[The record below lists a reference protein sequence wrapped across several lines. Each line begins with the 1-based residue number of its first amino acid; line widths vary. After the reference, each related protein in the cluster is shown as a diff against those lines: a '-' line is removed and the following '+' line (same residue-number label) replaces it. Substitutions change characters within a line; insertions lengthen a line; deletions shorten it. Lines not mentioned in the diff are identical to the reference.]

1 MPIVILMVIAAALH
15 GNLTGLVMAIVAGI
29 YAKAYMSESMRD
41 VRVNVRKDQ
50 DARLAAYVSGAKT
63 DLRKARAAGDAD
75 AIAAAEARLASTE
88 ARADRIVDALDS
100 DEREFASGDNTA
112 AAFLGVA
119 TFACPVFALA
129 CLADSI
135 MGAPKKA

>member
-15 GNLTGLVMAIVAGI
+15 GNLPGLIMAVGAGI
-29 YAKAYMSESMRD
+29 YAKAYLADNMRD
-41 VRVNVRKDQ
+41 VRVNVRQDQ

-63 DLRKARAAGDAD
+63 DLRKARATGDAD
-75 AIAAAEARLASTE
+75 AVSFAEVRLASAEARA
-88 ARADRIVDALDS
+88 ARITDALDS
-100 DEREFASGDNTA
+100 DEREFAAGDNTA

-135 MGAPKKA
+135 MGAPKKV